1 MRKMTVM
8 GASAL
13 LVAGLVAFPA
23 VAFAAPALA
32 ASPNAG
38 PLSGTHLVEL
48 AFPGASSDVL
58 PASQEESD
66 ELAAT
71 GASSVIGFTLIAVA
85 LVGGGTT
92 LMVLRRQGALE
103 G

>member
-1 MRKMTVM
+1 VRKMTVM

-13 LVAGLVAFPA
+13 LVAGLVASPA

-32 ASPNAG
+32 ASPNAV
-38 PLSGTHLVEL
+38 PLSGADLVEL
-48 AFPGASSDVL
+48 AFPGAPSDVL
-58 PASQEESD
+58 PASQEEPD

>member
-1 MRKMTVM
+1 MRKMTVL

-13 LVAGLVAFPA
+13 LAAGLVASPA

-32 ASPNAG
+32 ASPNSG
-38 PLSGTHLVEL
+38 PLSGSLVEL
-48 AFPGASSDVL
+48 AFPGAASDGTGADSA
-58 PASQEESD
+58 PAAEEDS
-66 ELAAT
+66 

-85 LVGGGTT
+85 LVGGGAT
-92 LMVLRRQGALE
+92 LMVLRRQGALD

>member
-13 LVAGLVAFPA
+13 LVAGLVASPA

-32 ASPNAG
+32 ASPNAV
-38 PLSGTHLVEL
+38 PLSGADLVEL
-48 AFPGASSDVL
+48 AFPGAPSDVL
-58 PASQEESD
+58 PAGQD
-66 ELAAT
+66 EADKLAAT